1 MRLLTLLSLP
11 VVTCGLALAAQGPEG
26 FTYVD
31 GNVTELTAN
40 TGGTVSF
47 ASDKAVELKTGSNKV
62 EIPYASIS
70 KAELGITKVH
80 SPQPEPLYK
89 VWALQKRFMGKTQ
102 TQQVTVAFTSNA
114 GEERTMTLELSKS
127 AAAEVLT
134 NIQRHQPKAPEAW
147 WGDKIWKTASNA
159 DQWAQP
165 STIARK

>member
-1 MRLLTLLSLP
+1 MSIQVLKVPDGADDLLLERTPMRLLTLLSLP

-80 SPQPEPLYK
+80 SP
-89 VWALQKRFMGKTQ
+89 
-102 TQQVTVAFTSNA
+102 
-114 GEERTMTLELSKS
+114 
-127 AAAEVLT
+127 
-134 NIQRHQPKAPEAW
+134 
-147 WGDKIWKTASNA
+147 
-159 DQWAQP
+159 
-165 STIARK
+165 